1 MLGINPS
8 AFPVTHFANVV
19 AVKGAIIKISA
30 QLPSSMWRGVDW
42 LFDHWSFSKMQ
53 GFLLKIERERG
64 FINLSAFL
72 DKTHLIS

>member
-8 AFPVTHFANVV
+8 AFPVTHFDNVV

-30 QLPSSMWRGVDW
+30 QLLSSMWRGVDW
-42 LFDHWSFSKMQ
+42 LFDHWSFSKML
-53 GFLLKIERERG
+53 GFLLNIERESG
-64 FINLSAFL
+64 LINFSAFS